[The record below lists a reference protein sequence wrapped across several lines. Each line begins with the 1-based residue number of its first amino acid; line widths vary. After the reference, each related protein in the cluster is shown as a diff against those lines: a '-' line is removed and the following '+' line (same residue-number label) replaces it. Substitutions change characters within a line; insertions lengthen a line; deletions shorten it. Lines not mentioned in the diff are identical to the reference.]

1 MDNVVITFTPEELIT
16 SVITICGLIT
26 AVAAVI
32 TLMVNLTKKARLPN
46 IRQDERIAKCEE
58 RLDDVEK
65 LMENDSKRFDR
76 IEESNR
82 IIQKSIL
89 ALLEHGIDGNNVE
102 AMKKAKDSLNEYL
115 IMQ

>member
-32 TLMVNLTKKARLPN
+32 TLMINLTKKAKLPN
-46 IRQDERIAKCEE
+46 IRQDERISKCEE
-58 RLDDVEK
+58 RLDDVEA

>member
-32 TLMVNLTKKARLPN
+32 TLMVNLTKKAKLPN
-46 IRQDERIAKCEE
+46 IRQDERISKCEE